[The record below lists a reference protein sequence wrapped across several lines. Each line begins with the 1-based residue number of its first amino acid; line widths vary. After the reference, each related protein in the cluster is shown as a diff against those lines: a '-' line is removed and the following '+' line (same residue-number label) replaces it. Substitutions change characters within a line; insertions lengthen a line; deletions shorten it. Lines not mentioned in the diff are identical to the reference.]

1 MNAPFSPDKQPLL
14 SLDSG
19 VLGDKFKELSKL
31 PGFSQHYGDLAR
43 ESLETFQARMDL
55 ASVDFSNYELAVT
68 QLDGLRDFEWGGLDF
83 IVRLYMPLHV
93 RDGIKMP
100 KKQLEAS
107 LDIACDEKTIK
118 GHKKLIR
125 RFLEGPSAKKVGL
138 QELANDYFNPKSQE
152 KKNSDYR
159 DKLRDDVLPH
169 MADIGLWQWIENT
182 KVSERTKVSFHAG
195 FEITAGPVLK
205 DYQAQVW
212 LPYTELL
219 ANAQAA
225 LRQHHFPSP
234 PPDQQEK

>member
-125 RFLEGPSAKKVGL
+125 RFLEGPSAKKVSL

-152 KKNSDYR
+152 KKIAIIATSFAMTFSR
-159 DKLRDDVLPH
+159 IWRTLVCGSGLRTRKCRRERKPVSMRVSRSLPV
-169 MADIGLWQWIENT
+169 Q
-182 KVSERTKVSFHAG
+182 F
-195 FEITAGPVLK
+195 
-205 DYQAQVW
+205 
-212 LPYTELL
+212 
-219 ANAQAA
+219 
-225 LRQHHFPSP
+225 
-234 PPDQQEK
+234 